1 MSSGATGRTAAA
13 CGQGTTEGRHTF
25 NTTIYAGDKRGGT
38 MTGQRSEG
46 MKGDGGT
53 AMKSGIERRTK
64 GRRVTVTSSLKE

>member
-1 MSSGATGRTAAA
+1 
-13 CGQGTTEGRHTF
+13 
-25 NTTIYAGDKRGGT
+25 

-64 GRRVTVTSSLKE
+64 GRRMTVTSSLRE